1 MKGNYFRTGFQLKT
15 REKKS
20 SKINTCWKT
29 KMKISNKNLRTLLI
43 FLMKSYAIVA
53 KRGLMREFHIKLAS

>member
-1 MKGNYFRTGFQLKT
+1 MKGNYYRTGFQLKT

-20 SKINTCWKT
+20 FKINIFWKT
-29 KMKISNKNLRTLLI
+29 KMKISNKNLRTSLI

-53 KRGLMREFHIKLAS
+53 KKGLMKEYHIRLAS